1 MKKVLV
7 TGATGSI
14 GAEIVKEYAK
24 NDFFV
29 YIHYN
34 SNHQKAQNLLEEI
47 DNKGELISFDIKD
60 KESIKNSLENLD
72 VDVLI
77 NNAGIIKDNLFFFMS
92 DDEWEDVINT
102 NLNGNF
108 YITKIISKNMMMNKK
123 GSIVNI
129 ASISGVSGNGA
140 VPKENYIKPLIR
152 TELEGL
158 CIKTLQS
165 DIFNNWVNKEWVDGD
180 NGIGAITAIDVA
192 DGKLT
197 IDSLN
202 LAQKVY
208 NMLNRIAVSGG
219 TYKDWIET
227 VYDTD
232 FYFRAETPI
241 YEGGMSTMID
251 FEPVVSTAD
260 GRNGEEPLGSL
271 AGRGVSGERKGGRI
285 KIKVTEPCYIIG
297 IASITPL
304 VDYSQGNEWD
314 NWLDTLDDLHKPE
327 LDAIGWQDLMA
338 NIMHFRANTTDA
350 IGKQPA
356 WINYMTNYLS

>member
-24 NDFFV
+24 NGFFV

-108 YITKIISKNMMMNKK
+108 YITKIISKNMMMNKR

-129 ASISGVSGNGA
+129 ASISGVSGNAGQANYSASKGA
-140 VPKENYIKPLIR
+140 IIAL
-152 TELEGL
+152 T
-158 CIKTLQS
+158 KTLCLELGRYNIRVNALAPAIIES
-165 DIFNNWVNKEWVDGD
+165 EMTKDIPNLKEMKKAIPLGRFGTANEVASCAYFIGVDATYISGE
-180 NGIGAITAIDVA
+180 V
-192 DGKLT
+192 
-197 IDSLN
+197 LN
-202 LAQKVY
+202 
-208 NMLNRIAVSGG
+208 ISGG
-219 TYKDWIET
+219 M
-227 VYDTD
+227 
-232 FYFRAETPI
+232 FR
-241 YEGGMSTMID
+241 
-251 FEPVVSTAD
+251 
-260 GRNGEEPLGSL
+260 
-271 AGRGVSGERKGGRI
+271 
-285 KIKVTEPCYIIG
+285 
-297 IASITPL
+297 
-304 VDYSQGNEWD
+304 
-314 NWLDTLDDLHKPE
+314 
-327 LDAIGWQDLMA
+327 
-338 NIMHFRANTTDA
+338 
-350 IGKQPA
+350 
-356 WINYMTNYLS
+356 

>member
-14 GAEIVKEYAK
+14 GEEIVKEYAK
-24 NDFFV
+24 NGFFV

-129 ASISGVSGNGA
+129 ASISGVSGNAGQA
-140 VPKENYIKPLIR
+140 NYSASKGGIIAL
-152 TELEGL
+152 T
-158 CIKTLQS
+158 KTLCLELGRYNIRVNALAPAIIES
-165 DIFNNWVNKEWVDGD
+165 EMTKDIPNLKEMKKAIPLGRFGTANEVAKCAYFIGVDATYISGE
-180 NGIGAITAIDVA
+180 V
-192 DGKLT
+192 
-197 IDSLN
+197 LN
-202 LAQKVY
+202 
-208 NMLNRIAVSGG
+208 ISGG
-219 TYKDWIET
+219 
-227 VYDTD
+227 
-232 FYFRAETPI
+232 
-241 YEGGMSTMID
+241 MI
-251 FEPVVSTAD
+251 
-260 GRNGEEPLGSL
+260 R
-271 AGRGVSGERKGGRI
+271 
-285 KIKVTEPCYIIG
+285 
-297 IASITPL
+297 
-304 VDYSQGNEWD
+304 
-314 NWLDTLDDLHKPE
+314 
-327 LDAIGWQDLMA
+327 
-338 NIMHFRANTTDA
+338 
-350 IGKQPA
+350 
-356 WINYMTNYLS
+356 